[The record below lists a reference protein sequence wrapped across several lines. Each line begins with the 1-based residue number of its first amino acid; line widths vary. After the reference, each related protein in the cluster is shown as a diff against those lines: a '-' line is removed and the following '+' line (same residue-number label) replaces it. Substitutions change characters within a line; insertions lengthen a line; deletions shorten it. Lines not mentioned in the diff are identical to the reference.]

1 MNDNNLGNR
10 ISDLLKRSGLTQRE
24 LADRVGVTEITM
36 THIINGD
43 RIPKGIHT
51 NMKGGINMMATR
63 ENTLDNQTEDVKEFI
78 SLLKD
83 LDYGEKREIKGI
95 MIGIRLTKQLN
106 AARV

>member
-1 MNDNNLGNR
+1 M
-10 ISDLLKRSGLTQRE
+10 
-24 LADRVGVTEITM
+24 
-36 THIINGD
+36 
-43 RIPKGIHT
+43 KGIHT

>member
-1 MNDNNLGNR
+1 
-10 ISDLLKRSGLTQRE
+10 
-24 LADRVGVTEITM
+24 M
-36 THIINGD
+36 T
-43 RIPKGIHT
+43 
-51 NMKGGINMMATR
+51 AVR

-106 AARV
+106 TAARV

>member
-1 MNDNNLGNR
+1 
-10 ISDLLKRSGLTQRE
+10 
-24 LADRVGVTEITM
+24 
-36 THIINGD
+36 
-43 RIPKGIHT
+43 
-51 NMKGGINMMATR
+51 MMATR

-95 MIGIRLTKQLN
+95 MIGIRLTKQLDA

>member
-1 MNDNNLGNR
+1 MAASAACYTLHSWSTGLSLFKEKRRTQCEMLLGRGETNTHKHERGMN
-10 ISDLLKRSGLTQRE
+10 
-24 LADRVGVTEITM
+24 M
-36 THIINGD
+36 T
-43 RIPKGIHT
+43 
-51 NMKGGINMMATR
+51 AVR

-106 AARV
+106 AAARV

>member
-1 MNDNNLGNR
+1 M
-10 ISDLLKRSGLTQRE
+10 
-24 LADRVGVTEITM
+24 
-36 THIINGD
+36 
-43 RIPKGIHT
+43 KGIHT
-51 NMKGGINMMATR
+51 NMKGGINMMVTR

-106 AARV
+106 AAARV

>member
-1 MNDNNLGNR
+1 MPED
-10 ISDLLKRSGLTQRE
+10 
-24 LADRVGVTEITM
+24 M
-36 THIINGD
+36 
-43 RIPKGIHT
+43 KGIHT
-51 NMKGGINMMATR
+51 NMRGGINMSTTR

-106 AARV
+106 TAARV